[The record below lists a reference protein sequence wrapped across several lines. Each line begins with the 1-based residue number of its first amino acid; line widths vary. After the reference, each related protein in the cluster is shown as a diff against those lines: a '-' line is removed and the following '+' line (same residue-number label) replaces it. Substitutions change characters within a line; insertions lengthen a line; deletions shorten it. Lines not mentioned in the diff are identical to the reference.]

1 MIVFRGLDIHTS
13 IYIYMYRHKY
23 ISRYRHICRYIQFAS
38 WYPTSPSMTTV
49 LYEIACPIARS
60 LAAPGGRK
68 KKLEESEWKGKGFDR
83 WKSRSLGRSFDRS
96 VAQSFGRS
104 VDRSLPGCVLVVS
117 RLVLCMIQIGRRLAS
132 VASCSALAP
141 IVDCLSGV
149 ASCSGCDSDAMRVAP
164 RQHSTHCVFCLCNR
178 VSFVSSRCLW

>member
-1 MIVFRGLDIHTS
+1 MSG
-13 IYIYMYRHKY
+13 M
-23 ISRYRHICRYIQFAS
+23 
-38 WYPTSPSMTTV
+38 
-49 LYEIACPIARS
+49 
-60 LAAPGGRK
+60 
-68 KKLEESEWKGKGFDR
+68 GKGFDR

-117 RLVLCMIQIGRRLAS
+117 RLVLCMIQIRRRLAS

-164 RQHSTHCVFCLCNR
+164 RQHSTHCVFVCATVLVLWVLVVYDSWNGWCCGCCRCWCCCLCCCYCLPMRLSLCNR
-178 VSFVSSRCLW
+178 SPGLIVNLSVRRGSYKSGVIETLAIF